1 MGGRVHVFW
10 QLAPACTPHNQAT
23 IIAIYGLALACDRM
37 ASPGL
42 LSPVHPI
49 SLQVDCLVG
58 VVFQHLGARMAVE
71 VLFSYCFSIFL
82 KI

>member
-1 MGGRVHVFW
+1 M
-10 QLAPACTPHNQAT
+10 AP
-23 IIAIYGLALACDRM
+23 
-37 ASPGL
+37 PGL

-71 VLFSYCFSIFL
+71 VLFSYCFFIFL
-82 KI
+82 KIEDDLKKIE